1 MSSLQEQLAAA
12 AYEEVCPDGICRR
25 VIGLAEVERLASE
38 NAAPV
43 NLVEQHCLQAE
54 IIPSRYLRNLGTLG
68 YEGQLRLLRSRVA
81 VIGLGGLGG
90 LITELL
96 ARMGIGRL
104 VLADGDVF
112 SEDNLNRQ
120 VLSSELTLRKRKA
133 EVAEARV
140 RELNSGVD
148 AIGVA
153 ERLAT
158 PAMAKLLT
166 GVDVA
171 IDALDSI
178 QSRYD
183 LQAACAEVAVP
194 MVHGA
199 IAGHVGQVMTI
210 FPGDAGLDAL
220 YGEAR
225 GKGLEAATG
234 NPATTP
240 ALVAALEVQEAIKIL
255 TGTGEPLRNGFL
267 FLDIEHNVYEFIS
280 IV

>member
-1 MSSLQEQLAAA
+1 MSALEERLAGAA
-12 AYEEVCPDGICRR
+12 FEEVCPDGICRR
-25 VIGLAEVERLASE
+25 VIGLEHLALIAEESG
-38 NAAPV
+38 API
-43 NLVEQHCLQAE
+43 NLLEQLCIQVE

-68 YEGQLRLLRSRVA
+68 YDGQLKLLRSRVA
-81 VIGLGGLGG
+81 VLGLGGLGG
-90 LITELL
+90 LVTELL
-96 ARMGIGRL
+96 ARMGVGRL
-104 VLADGDVF
+104 ILADGDVF

-120 VLSSELTLRKRKA
+120 VLSSESNLRKRKA

-140 RELNSGVD
+140 RELNAGVD
-148 AIGVA
+148 VLGVVQ
-153 ERLAT
+153 RLAA
-158 PAMAKLLT
+158 PQMAKLLA

-183 LQAACAEVAVP
+183 LQAACAEVGIP

-210 FPGDAGLDAL
+210 FPGDAGLDTI

-225 GKGLEAATG
+225 GRGLEAATG

-255 TGTGEPLRNGFL
+255 TGRGEPLRHGFL
-267 FLDIEHNVYEFIS
+267 FLDVEHNTYDFIS
-280 IV
+280 VI